1 MDKLDNILVIA
12 NPESGRSE
20 SKEKEEYLRVK
31 LSEYFNYVDV
41 RYTKEKGHATELVKQ
56 AVEEGFTSICSV
68 GGDGTIAEILQ
79 GLIEFDN
86 PPTLL
91 IYPAGTGNILSQALG
106 YSQNPK
112 KVIDQLD
119 YKNPKK
125 IDIGLV
131 NGKAFSF
138 LLSIGNISESV
149 HEVSNEDK
157 EKFGFFAYVSN
168 IFKNMGNDK
177 QYNLSIELDGQ
188 KYEGNVDHLAVT
200 MSEKLGPVKVSKLDA
215 SCDDGMMNLFIL
227 NDKSSWTKA
236 RVGIEAFFGDVQ
248 NSDAVEFMRGKKLT
262 IKNLND
268 DQVQIDIDGDQGP
281 DLPINVEVISDK
293 IKVFVPKK

>member
-1 MDKLDNILVIA
+1 MDKLDSILVIA

-20 SKEKEEYLRVK
+20 SKEKEDYLRTK
-31 LSEYFNYVDV
+31 LSEYFKYVDV
-41 RYTKEKGHATELVKQ
+41 KYTERKGHASELVKV

-79 GLIEFDN
+79 GMIEFDN
-86 PPTLL
+86 PPSLL
-91 IYPAGTGNILSQALG
+91 IFPAGTGNILAQALG
-106 YSQNPK
+106 YSQNQN

-119 YKNPKK
+119 YENPKK

-138 LLSIGNISESV
+138 LLSIGNISEAV

-157 EKFGFFAYVSN
+157 EKFGFFAYVTN
-168 IFKNMGNDK
+168 IIKNIGNDK
-177 QYNLSIELDGQ
+177 QYKLSVELDGQ

-200 MSEKLGPVKVSKLDA
+200 MSEKLGPIKVSKLDA
-215 SCDDGMMNLFIL
+215 ACDDGMMNLFIL
-227 NDKSSWTKA
+227 KDKSLWSKA
-236 RVGIEAFFGDVQ
+236 VVGIETVFGDVQ
-248 NSDAVEFMRGKKLT
+248 NSDSVEFMRGKKLT

-268 DQVQIDIDGDQGP
+268 EPVHVDIDGDKGP
-281 DLPINVEVISDK
+281 DLPIEVEVVSDK